1 VVLVSSWRARAFVLG
16 VLVGCTV
23 VGITASAAAAA
34 LPDSRA
40 WELVSP
46 VNKLGNDI
54 AGDTGRTYASAGESP
69 GSPAAAS
76 FVSIGGFA
84 DVHGT
89 GLVTEYLAQRDGRPG
104 TNGWV
109 THGITPRQDPLSLLA
124 IPNNFEPG
132 YRAFAADLSK
142 GVYRSWSPGLT
153 DAPNVAHVPNLYVR
167 GDLRT
172 PGEGFYQLITNAPTL
187 LPPPRLFDP
196 NNQPQFPV
204 VADSTRDME
213 HLLFESTQ
221 NLTNDARG
229 TAIKLYKVDGAT
241 TRLIAA
247 NPDCGEAVGQ
257 CSSVGA
263 TRLIY
268 TLRVLSAD
276 GSRVTFANNPGSRLF
291 QLDDRGTAAT
301 NDDALV
307 QVNTSESLTPDA
319 VTAPAQYAIASMDG
333 SRVFF
338 ISDEDLTGARVNGLY
353 MWARQD
359 TNQTQQVSVNATGGT
374 YTLTFRSQ
382 IIHGAGDLTNGSNTI
397 TGANGP
403 FIVGQTLTTADPT
416 RAAEIPAGT
425 RITAISGNTLTLSRN
440 MTADLAG
447 ERLEASLDSTTG
459 PLPPAGASAAQLQT
473 ALGALSGIGVGN
485 VTVSSPSAGTYD
497 VTFSGGLAGVNVAQ
511 LTADPTNLTGGTAT
525 TSITTPIHN
534 LTRIAQISGGVIG
547 ASNDGHHLYFAT
559 ISGLAGDPP
568 TGGRSIYYWHDG
580 TLSFVGAVR
589 PADLGPVTN
598 IELWIFNPKVSR
610 VSPDG
615 RTLMFEL
622 VDGTGLV
629 PRYDGNTCPQSL
641 NPNNSGRGCSQ
652 VFVYRADRSRPDRPD
667 VVCASCPPR
676 GTPVTD
682 SAWFTRRT
690 GSSVT
695 FLTFHLN
702 HVLSDDGRFVFF
714 SSTDPLLPEDTNGK
728 FDAYEYDIVTGTTS
742 LLSTGKDPSD
752 SFFMDASDDG
762 HDAYFVTRQRLVG
775 WDTDSAYDLYDA
787 RVNGGFPDPPAAAP
801 ECTGSACQG
810 PSTTPLPVSPL
821 ASNTFNGLGNETP
834 ARPAHRTTRC
844 KRGKVKRRIHGR
856 TRCIKRRHHKAR
868 HHRTRRH
875 ARH

>member
-1 VVLVSSWRARAFVLG
+1 VLVSSWRARAFVLA
-16 VLVGCTV
+16 VLAGCTV
-23 VGITASAAAAA
+23 FGMGASAAAAG

-89 GLVTEYLAQRDGRPG
+89 GLVTEYLAQRDGRRG

-109 THGITPRQDPLSLLA
+109 THGITPRQDPLSLLG
-124 IPNNFEPG
+124 IPNNLEPG
-132 YRAFAADLSK
+132 YRAFSADLSK

-172 PGEGFYQLITNAPTL
+172 PGEGFYQLITNAPAL
-187 LPPPRLFDP
+187 LPTPTLFGS
-196 NNQPQFPV
+196 NLPQFPV
-204 VADSTRDME
+204 VADSTRDMQ

-229 TAIKLYKVDGAT
+229 TAIKLYKADGAT

-247 NPDCGEAVGQ
+247 NSDCGEAVGQ

-263 TRLIY
+263 VVQRY
-268 TLRVLSAD
+268 TLRVLSSD
-276 GSRVTFANNPGSRLF
+276 GSRVTFANNPRRRLF
-291 QLDDRGTAAT
+291 QLDDHGTTAT
-301 NDDALV
+301 GDDALV
-307 QVNTSESLTPDA
+307 QVNTTENLEPDS
-319 VTAPAQYAIASMDG
+319 VTAPAQYEIASTDG

-338 ISDEDLTGARVNGLY
+338 ISDEDLTGERVNGLY

-382 IIHGAGDLTNGSNTI
+382 IIHGTGDLTNGSNTI

-403 FIVGQTLTTADPT
+403 FIIGQTLTTADHT
-416 RAAEIPAGT
+416 RAAEIPADT
-425 RITAISGNTLTLSRN
+425 RIIAISADTLTLSRN
-440 MTADLAG
+440 MTVDLSG

-459 PLPPAGASAAQLQT
+459 PLPAAASPAQLQT
-473 ALGALSGIGVGN
+473 ALGTLNGIGAGN
-485 VTVSSPSAGTYD
+485 VTVTSPTAGTYD
-497 VTFSGGLAGVNVAQ
+497 VTFTGGLAGVNVAQ
-511 LTADPTNLTGGTAT
+511 LTADSANLGGGTAT

-534 LTRIAQISGGVIG
+534 LTRIAQVSEGVIG
-547 ASNDGHHLYFAT
+547 ASNDGRHLYFA
-559 ISGLAGDPP
+559 SLSRLV
-568 TGGRSIYYWHDG
+568 GGQPDGNRAIYYWHDG
-580 TLSFVGAVR
+580 TLSIVGAAVG
-589 PADLGPVTN
+589 ADLGPVTN
-598 IELWIFNPKVSR
+598 TNLWSAIPKVSR

-615 RTLMFEL
+615 RTLLFEL
-622 VDGTGLV
+622 VDGTGLAG
-629 PRYDGNTCPQSL
+629 RYNGRICTIF
-641 NPNNSGRGCSQ
+641 NPNNNGDGGCSQ
-652 VFVYRADRSRPDRPD
+652 AFVYRADHSTPERPD

-695 FLTFHLN
+695 HLTPHLN

-728 FDAYEYDIVTGTTS
+728 FDAYEYDIFTGTTS

-775 WDTDSAYDLYDA
+775 WDTDGAYDLYDA
-787 RVNGGFPDPPAAAP
+787 RINGGFPDPPATAP
-801 ECTGSACQG
+801 ECTGAACQG
-810 PSTTPLPVSPL
+810 PTATPPPVSPL
-821 ASNTFNGLGNETP
+821 ASSNFNGLGNETR

-844 KRGKVKRRIHGR
+844 KRGRAKRRIHGR
-856 TRCIKRRHHKAR
+856 TRCIKRGHHKAR

-875 ARH
+875 ARR